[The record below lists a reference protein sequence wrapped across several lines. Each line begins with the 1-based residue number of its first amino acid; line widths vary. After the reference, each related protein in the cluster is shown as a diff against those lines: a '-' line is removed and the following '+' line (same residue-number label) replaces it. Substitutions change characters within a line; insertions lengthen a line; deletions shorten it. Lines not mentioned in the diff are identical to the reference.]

1 MIVISLQMSDE
12 PEKSKSGYNLK
23 VEHTGLKPTDGYTF
37 SEFRLN
43 AVQSLFRLC
52 KRHGRPS

>member
-1 MIVISLQMSDE
+1 
-12 PEKSKSGYNLK
+12 LK
-23 VEHTGLKPTDGYTF
+23 VEHTGLKPTNGYTF

-52 KRHGRPS
+52 KRHGRPSWNYISGGMTARKREILD